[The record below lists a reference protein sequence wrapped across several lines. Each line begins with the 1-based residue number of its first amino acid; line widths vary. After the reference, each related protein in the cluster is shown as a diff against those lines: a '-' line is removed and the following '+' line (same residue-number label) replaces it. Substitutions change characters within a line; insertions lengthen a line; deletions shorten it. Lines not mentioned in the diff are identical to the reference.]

1 MSMEITPLIDYSLLK
16 ADVSWSDIS
25 KAVEETAE
33 EGYAALCI
41 PPYYVQKVKKAM
53 QAAKE
58 NHPAV
63 CTVIGFP
70 LGYSKTSAKVEEV
83 KKAIDEGADELDAVI
98 NICAVKDKD
107 WAYIENDIDAMTR
120 ASHMRSKKIKIIL
133 ETALLN
139 SREIQ
144 KICEIINRQECDFAK
159 TSTGFSTSGA
169 DATIIRL
176 MRRLLNEQVQIKASG
191 GIKTYAQALEMVEAG
206 ATRIGASN
214 PKTLRP

>member
-1 MSMEITPLIDYSLLK
+1 MEITPLIDYSLLK

-53 QAAKE
+53 PSDRE

-98 NICAVKDKD
+98 NICAVKDKE

-159 TSTGFSTSGA
+159 TSTGFSTAGA

-214 PKTLRP
+214 PKMLRP